1 MVPGMG
7 PFKPQGEAAKNVSRT
22 AWKGK
27 PKPTGVFDAKTVFAP
42 TKFSD
47 MYQNGDLPCR
57 INLAG
62 GEDDP
67 PGGPPGGM
75 NLMWLS
81 PPKHVNLKKYFG
93 VFFDGLVE
101 QEKCLA
107 FMSLNGLEELI
118 DKCTVKSLLL
128 DLRSIIYPIK
138 NNLKT
143 LNDDICTNT
152 LRLMLRL
159 AKRSDKIA
167 EAFVTHFPI
176 ILPSMDILK
185 NK

>member
-1 MVPGMG
+1 
-7 PFKPQGEAAKNVSRT
+7 
-22 AWKGK
+22 
-27 PKPTGVFDAKTVFAP
+27 
-42 TKFSD
+42 
-47 MYQNGDLPCR
+47 
-57 INLAG
+57 
-62 GEDDP
+62 
-67 PGGPPGGM
+67 
-75 NLMWLS
+75 
-81 PPKHVNLKKYFG
+81 
-93 VFFDGLVE
+93 
-101 QEKCLA
+101 
-107 FMSLNGLEELI
+107 MSLNGLEELI